1 MSDQL
6 PGGVGVTR
14 LTVYPDSGTPH
25 LHLCCAEAYVVT
37 GGSGS
42 VQTLNLSGY
51 AETALHDGAVVWFTP
66 GTIHRL
72 INHGDLRIVVLMQNS
87 GLPEAGD
94 AVFTFPP
101 EVLGD
106 QLAYSSAAAYP
117 SDVQAA
123 FTRRDLAISGF
134 ESLRDAA
141 VAGDFEPLRAF
152 HAAAAKL
159 VSPHVPEWRRRWAN
173 GALRMAQDTGSH
185 LDSLAAGVTPHFAG
199 AAVFEMSEPT
209 ERDRRGMCGLLDT
222 YARAA

>member
-1 MSDQL
+1 MTDQL

-14 LTVYPDSGTPH
+14 LTVYPGSGTPH

-42 VQTLNLSGY
+42 VQTLTLSGY
-51 AETALHDGAVVWFTP
+51 AETPLHDGAVVWFTP

-72 INHGDLRIVVLMQNS
+72 INEADLRIVVLMQNS

-106 QLAYSSAAAYP
+106 RLAYLSAAAYP
-117 SDVQAA
+117 ADDAAA
-123 FTRRDLAISGF
+123 FTRRDLAVRGF
-134 ESLRDAA
+134 EVLRAAA
-141 VAGDFEPLRAF
+141 VEGDFGPLRAF
-152 HAAAAKL
+152 HAAAVKL

-173 GALRMAQDTGSH
+173 GALRMAQATGSH
-185 LDSLAAGVTPHFAG
+185 LDSLAAGVSPHFAG
-199 AAVFEMSEPT
+199 AAVFDMSEPT
-209 ERDRRGMCGLLDT
+209 EHARRGMCGLLDT
-222 YARAA
+222 YTLSR